1 MAAGRGRPP
10 GERGGRCRRADRHG
24 DGQDPSGGPAGG
36 GQVRRGAA
44 FPSRSRPRVPPRC
57 RRRRRE
63 RRRAAHVRDR
73 DVQSGM
79 AFINGHTTSYPE
91 IPFGGVRRSGHGREL
106 SDLGMREFMNA
117 KTVWVGG

>member
-1 MAAGRGRPP
+1 M
-10 GERGGRCRRADRHG
+10 
-24 DGQDPSGGPAGG
+24 
-36 GQVRRGAA
+36 RRGAA

-73 DVQSGM
+73 DVESG
-79 AFINGHTTSYPE
+79 AFINGNTTSYPE